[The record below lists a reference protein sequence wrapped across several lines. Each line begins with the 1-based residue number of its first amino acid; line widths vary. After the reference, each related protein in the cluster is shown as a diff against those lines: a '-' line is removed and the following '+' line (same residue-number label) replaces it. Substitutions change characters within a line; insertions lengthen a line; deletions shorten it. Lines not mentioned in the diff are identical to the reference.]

1 MVTQSRRGRIRRGV
15 GGSTNTSV
23 EVLLAETVPN
33 LGQQGEI
40 VRVKPGYAR
49 NYLLP
54 HGLATVATE
63 NNKRMVQRH
72 KERLAA
78 LEAERIKQLRGR
90 ADALSKYSVTLEAL
104 ANDEGHL
111 YGSILANDIS
121 KALKAAGHEV
131 EPDHLKLEG
140 PLKELG
146 MYTIRVEL
154 HPQVKTDVKVW
165 VVPAASLRNRG
176 NRTTSM
182 ATAAPTPA
190 ANPFDRVPPANLD
203 AERCVLGSLLL
214 LNESIDEVADFLT
227 AQHFYSDRHQAIYTA
242 ISELYEAGV
251 RGIDVVTLSEQL
263 EKHQKLEEVGGP
275 AYLLEILQCVPHAAH
290 AKYYATIVREKAVQR
305 SLITACTE
313 ILRDCYEGDKPIEDV
328 LQAAEQNIFRI
339 LEQQE
344 SAEKISIDQILLD
357 AWARIEERTRCEG
370 GPTGLPT
377 GFVDLD
383 AKTNGF
389 QPSELIILA
398 ARPSMGKTA
407 LVCNWAEAIAESGRG
422 VLVFSLEQS
431 KLELA
436 ERFLCIRARVDGH
449 RLRSGLLDDAERHR
463 LMVASSE
470 LNEMPLFI
478 DDRPG
483 RTVSQIAAIARRIK
497 RQHGLGIVIV
507 DYLQLVEPEDKR
519 APREQ
524 QIAYISRRL
533 KFIAKELDIPVVALA
548 QLNRGVELREDKRPR
563 LADLRESGA
572 IEQDADLISFLHRPS
587 AYDPEDRPGEA
598 EVIIA
603 KHRSGPTGIVTLT
616 WRPQYMR
623 FEDYAGVLEPEGGY
637 NFGDP

>member
-1 MVTQSRRGRIRRGV
+1 M
-15 GGSTNTSV
+15 
-23 EVLLAETVPN
+23 
-33 LGQQGEI
+33 
-40 VRVKPGYAR
+40 
-49 NYLLP
+49 
-54 HGLATVATE
+54 
-63 NNKRMVQRH
+63 
-72 KERLAA
+72 AA
-78 LEAERIKQLRGR
+78 A
-90 ADALSKYSVTLEAL
+90 
-104 ANDEGHL
+104 ANAV
-111 YGSILANDIS
+111 S
-121 KALKAAGHEV
+121 
-131 EPDHLKLEG
+131 
-140 PLKELG
+140 
-146 MYTIRVEL
+146 
-154 HPQVKTDVKVW
+154 
-165 VVPAASLRNRG
+165 
-176 NRTTSM
+176 
-182 ATAAPTPA
+182 
-190 ANPFDRVPPANLD
+190 NPFDRIPPANLD
-203 AERCVLGSLLL
+203 AEKGVLGSLLL
-214 LNESIDEVADFLT
+214 LNDSIDEVAEFLT
-227 AQHFYSDRHQAIYTA
+227 SQHFYSDRHQAIYAA
-242 ISELYEAGV
+242 IHELYEAGV

-263 EKHQKLEEVGGP
+263 EKRKKLEEVGGP
-275 AYLLEILQCVPHAAH
+275 AYLLEVLQSVPHAAH
-290 AKYYATIVREKAVQR
+290 ARYYGTIVREKAVQR
-305 SLITACTE
+305 SLIAACTE
-313 ILRDCYEGDKPIEDV
+313 ILKDCYDAEKPVDEI
-328 LQAAEQNIFRI
+328 LQCAEQNVFSI

-344 SAEKISIDQILLD
+344 AGEKISIDQILLD
-357 AWARIEERTRCEG
+357 AWARIEERATRGG

-377 GFVDLD
+377 GFADLD

-407 LVCNWAEAIAESGRG
+407 LVCNFAEAMAQGGHG

-431 KLELA
+431 RLELA
-436 ERFLCIRARVDGH
+436 ERFLCIRAQVDSH

-483 RTVSQIAAIARRIK
+483 RTVSQISAIARRLK
-497 RQHGLGIVIV
+497 RQHKLGIVIV

-533 KFIAKELDIPVVALA
+533 KFIAKELDIPVIALA

-623 FEDYAGVLEPEGGY
+623 FEDYASALEPEGGY
-637 NFGDP
+637 NFGDE

>member
-1 MVTQSRRGRIRRGV
+1 M
-15 GGSTNTSV
+15 
-23 EVLLAETVPN
+23 
-33 LGQQGEI
+33 
-40 VRVKPGYAR
+40 
-49 NYLLP
+49 
-54 HGLATVATE
+54 
-63 NNKRMVQRH
+63 
-72 KERLAA
+72 AA
-78 LEAERIKQLRGR
+78 
-90 ADALSKYSVTLEAL
+90 
-104 ANDEGHL
+104 
-111 YGSILANDIS
+111 
-121 KALKAAGHEV
+121 
-131 EPDHLKLEG
+131 
-140 PLKELG
+140 
-146 MYTIRVEL
+146 
-154 HPQVKTDVKVW
+154 
-165 VVPAASLRNRG
+165 
-176 NRTTSM
+176 
-182 ATAAPTPA
+182 A
-190 ANPFDRVPPANLD
+190 ANPFDRIPPSNLE
-203 AERCVLGSLLL
+203 AEKGVLGSLLL
-214 LNESIDEVADFLT
+214 NNDTFDDVAEFLT
-227 AQHFYSDRHQAIYTA
+227 ATHFYTDRHQAIYAA
-242 ISELYEAGV
+242 IHELYEAGV
-251 RGIDVVTLSEQL
+251 RAIDVVTLSEQL
-263 EKHQKLEEVGGP
+263 EKRKKLEEVGGP
-275 AYLLEILQCVPHAAH
+275 AYLLEVMQSVPHAAH
-290 AKYYATIVREKAVQR
+290 ARYYGTIVREKAVQR
-305 SLITACTE
+305 SLIAACTE
-313 ILRDCYEGDKPIEDV
+313 ILKDCYDAEKPVDEI
-328 LQAAEQNIFRI
+328 LQCAEQNVFSI

-344 SAEKISIDQILLD
+344 AGEKISIDQILLD
-357 AWARIEERTRCEG
+357 AWARIEERATRGG

-377 GFVDLD
+377 GFADLD

-407 LVCNWAEAIAESGRG
+407 LVCNFAEAMAQGGHG

-431 KLELA
+431 RLELA
-436 ERFLCIRARVDGH
+436 ERFLCIRAQVDSH

-483 RTVSQIAAIARRIK
+483 RTVSQISAIARRLK
-497 RQHGLGIVIV
+497 RQHKLGIVIV

-533 KFIAKELDIPVVALA
+533 KFIAKELDIPVIALA

-623 FEDYAGVLEPEGGY
+623 FEDYASAMEPEGGY
-637 NFGDP
+637 NFGDE

>member
-1 MVTQSRRGRIRRGV
+1 MAV
-15 GGSTNTSV
+15 GI
-23 EVLLAETVPN
+23 P
-33 LGQQGEI
+33 
-40 VRVKPGYAR
+40 
-49 NYLLP
+49 
-54 HGLATVATE
+54 VA
-63 NNKRMVQRH
+63 
-72 KERLAA
+72 
-78 LEAERIKQLRGR
+78 
-90 ADALSKYSVTLEAL
+90 S
-104 ANDEGHL
+104 
-111 YGSILANDIS
+111 
-121 KALKAAGHEV
+121 
-131 EPDHLKLEG
+131 
-140 PLKELG
+140 
-146 MYTIRVEL
+146 
-154 HPQVKTDVKVW
+154 
-165 VVPAASLRNRG
+165 
-176 NRTTSM
+176 
-182 ATAAPTPA
+182 
-190 ANPFDRVPPANLD
+190 NPFDRIPPSNLD
-203 AERCVLGSLLL
+203 AERGVLGSLLL
-214 LNESIDEVADFLT
+214 LNDTIDEVAEFLT
-227 AQHFYSDRHQAIYTA
+227 AQHFYSDRHQAIYA
-242 ISELYEAGV
+242 AVHELYEAGV

-263 EKHQKLEEVGGP
+263 EKRQKLEEIGGP

-290 AKYYATIVREKAVQR
+290 ARYYATIVREKAVQR
-305 SLITACTE
+305 SLIAACTE
-313 ILRDCYEGDKPIEDV
+313 VLRDCYDAERPIDEI
-328 LQAAEQNIFRI
+328 LQSAEQNVFRI

-344 SAEKISIDQILLD
+344 SGDKISIDQILLD
-357 AWARIEERTRCEG
+357 AWARIEERVKCEG

-377 GFVDLD
+377 GFTDLD

-407 LVCNWAEAIAESGRG
+407 LVCNFAEAMAEAGHA

-436 ERFLCIRARVDGH
+436 ERFLCIRAQVDGH

-470 LNEMPLFI
+470 MNEMPLFI

-483 RTVSQIAAIARRIK
+483 RTVSQISAIARRLK
-497 RQHGLGIVIV
+497 RQHRLGIVIV
-507 DYLQLVEPEDKR
+507 DYLQLVEPEDKK

-533 KFIAKELDIPVVALA
+533 KFIAKELDIPVIALA

-572 IEQDADLISFLHRPS
+572 IEQDADIISFLHRPS

-623 FEDYAGVLEPEGGY
+623 FEDYASAMEPEGGY
-637 NFGDP
+637 SFGDE